1 MKGVKLSLSLAPSR
15 PFKALKNLK
24 PLRHFRPLS
33 LLKLM
38 KLGIIGL
45 PNSGKTTLFNVL
57 TGRQVQTGTF
67 TPAGAEPNIG
77 VVKVPDERLDKLAEM
92 FRPKKVTPAT
102 IEYID
107 IAGLRHEGGVKGELG
122 KELLLHIRNVDAL
135 IHVVRTFQND
145 KVPPAGGDI
154 NPERDISTVNLE
166 LILLDLDIVEKRIER
181 VEINIKKKGEK
192 EGIAELQLLT
202 KLKQNLEA
210 GLPIRQLELSED
222 EKKLIKGFQFLTAKP
237 MLIVLNIGEEELK
250 FPERYRNLKEKYQNL
265 DIPVIE
271 LCAEIESQISQLQDK
286 ETEKAFM
293 EDLGI
298 KESGLTRLIR
308 VSYELLGLI
317 SFLTVG
323 KEEVRAWT
331 IRKGT
336 KAQQAAGVIHSDME
350 RGFIR
355 AEVVSYEDLIKSG
368 SLAAARNKGL
378 LRLEGKD
385 YIVQDGD
392 ILEIRFNI

>member
-1 MKGVKLSLSLAPSR
+1 
-15 PFKALKNLK
+15 
-24 PLRHFRPLS
+24 
-33 LLKLM
+33 M

-57 TGRQVQTGTF
+57 TGRHVQTGTF
-67 TPAGAEPNIG
+67 TPADAEPNIG
-77 VVKVPDERLDKLAEM
+77 IVKVPDERLDKLAEM

-102 IEYID
+102 VEYID
-107 IAGLRHEGGVKGELG
+107 IAGLRREGGVKGELG
-122 KELLLHIRNVDAL
+122 KELLFHIRNVDAL
-135 IHVVRTFQND
+135 IHVVRTFRND

-166 LILLDLDIVEKRIER
+166 LTLSDLDIVEKRMER

-210 GLPIRQLELSED
+210 GIPIRQLELSED

-250 FPERYRNLKEKYQNL
+250 FPERYRDLKEKYQSL
-265 DIPVIE
+265 GIPVIE
-271 LCAEIESQISQLQDK
+271 LCAEIESQISQLGDK

-317 SFLTVG
+317 SFLTAG

-350 RGFIR
+350 KGFIR

-392 ILEIRFNI
+392 VIEIRFNV

>member
-1 MKGVKLSLSLAPSR
+1 
-15 PFKALKNLK
+15 
-24 PLRHFRPLS
+24 
-33 LLKLM
+33 M

-67 TPAGAEPNIG
+67 TPADAEPNIG
-77 VVKVPDERLDKLAEM
+77 IVKVPDERLDRLAEM

-102 IEYID
+102 VEYID
-107 IAGLRHEGGVKGELG
+107 IAGLRREGGVKGELG
-122 KELLLHIRNVDAL
+122 KELLFHIRNVDAL
-135 IHVVRTFQND
+135 IHVVRTFKSD

-166 LILLDLDIVEKRIER
+166 LALSDLDIVEKRMER

-210 GLPIRQLELSED
+210 GIPIRQLELSED
-222 EKKLIKGFQFLTAKP
+222 ERKLIKGFQFLTAKP

-250 FPERYRNLKEKYQNL
+250 FPERYRDLKEKYQSL
-265 DIPVIE
+265 GIPVIE
-271 LCAEIESQISQLQDK
+271 LCAEIESQISQLGDK

-392 ILEIRFNI
+392 VIEIRFNV